1 MNSEQYQKSYERKF
15 SIFVYNAG
23 DSVWVCNACNTEI
36 SSRDELVWN
45 GYGECYHFNCV
56 TKKKRKT

>member
-23 DSVWVCNACNTEI
+23 DRVWVCNACNTEI
-36 SSRDELVWN
+36 SSIDELVWN
-45 GYGECYHFNCV
+45 GVSV
-56 TKKKRKT
+56 TILTVL